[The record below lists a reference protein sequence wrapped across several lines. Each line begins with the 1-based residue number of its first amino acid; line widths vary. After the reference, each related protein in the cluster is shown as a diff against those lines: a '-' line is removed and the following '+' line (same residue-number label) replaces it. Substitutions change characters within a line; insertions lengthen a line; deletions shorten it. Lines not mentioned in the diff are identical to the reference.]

1 MSVKANA
8 LVLGVLLRGGE
19 EEQRFTAATAP
30 TPAPTFRAD
39 ERLHATAAHP
49 MRTPESIALRRSL
62 RDRGPVVLA
71 RTQAL
76 RLTGSRV
83 VSSSV

>member
-49 MRTPESIALRRSL
+49 M
-62 RDRGPVVLA
+62 
-71 RTQAL
+71 
-76 RLTGSRV
+76 
-83 VSSSV
+83 